1 VLEERSSPAP
11 ASVLLATDLQAGS
24 VLRAERGPEL
34 VIDPKPFVGDPA
46 YDATQH
52 LLNCPER
59 LQQDPA
65 DTIRPFS
72 DLLGVEAERGRL
84 WVFARCA
91 AEPTSRV
98 GRRAD
103 RAGAGLVATVGTGRY
118 FAVEP
123 ASSSVGL
130 TAYPKRTRRSRSPRR
145 SR

>member
-1 VLEERSSPAP
+1 MLEERSSPAP

-72 DLLGVEAERGRL
+72 DLLGVEAERVRL

-91 AEPTSRV
+91 AEP
-98 GRRAD
+98 RAEWD
-103 RAGAGLVATVGTGRY
+103 GWQIELAGVL
-118 FAVEP
+118 
-123 ASSSVGL
+123 
-130 TAYPKRTRRSRSPRR
+130 SPL
-145 SR
+145 